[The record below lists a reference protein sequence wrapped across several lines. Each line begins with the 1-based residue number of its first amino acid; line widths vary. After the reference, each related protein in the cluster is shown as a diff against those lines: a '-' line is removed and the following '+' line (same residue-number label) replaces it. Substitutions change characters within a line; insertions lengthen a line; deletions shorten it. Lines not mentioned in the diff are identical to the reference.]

1 MARPSAQRSLA
12 IWMNGE
18 LVGRWIVRPGKPD
31 EFVYASEWLTAEAAR
46 PLSLSMPL
54 RPTPHQGIK
63 VAAYFDNLLPD
74 NRRVRER
81 LQQRFGARSSASFD
95 LLAEIGRDC
104 VGAIQILPIDAPR
117 PNVRAID
124 SEPIGESQIE
134 ALLKGLLT
142 TPIGRADQ
150 GDDFRISLA
159 GAQEKTA
166 LLDLGSGWRK
176 PPGASQKTHILKL
189 PIGSGGGGIDLTTS
203 VENEWLCAE
212 LLKLYGMAVAECRMD
227 RFGAQ
232 KALVVKRFD
241 RRLAADGSWILR
253 LPQEDCCQVFGVPS
267 DHKYE
272 SDGGPGIATI
282 MDMLLGSSRPEQD
295 RYDFLKAQMLFWMLC
310 ATDGHAKNFSVQI
323 EAGGRYRLAPLYDV
337 LSVFP
342 VLGNGSG
349 QLSPSKA
356 RMAMAVQGKNRHYLW
371 QSIQP
376 RHWEDTA
383 RRCGMA
389 AAYPALRDEL
399 IEKTAAVIDRVSNLV
414 PRDFPGAVFE
424 PILAGLQRSRDQL
437 AASVA
442 QS

>member
-18 LVGRWIVRPGKPD
+18 LVGRWSVRPGKPD
-31 EFVYASEWLTAEAAR
+31 EFAYASEWLTSEAAR

-54 RPTPHQGIK
+54 RPTPHRGMN

-104 VGAIQILPIDAPR
+104 VGAIQILPIDAP
-117 PNVRAID
+117 PPKVRAIE
-124 SEPIGESQIE
+124 SEPISERQIE
-134 ALLKGLLT
+134 ALLKGMLT

-166 LLDLGSGWRK
+166 LLDLDGSWRR
-176 PPGASQKTHILKL
+176 PHGATPSTHILKL
-189 PIGSGGGGIDLTTS
+189 PIGTGGGGIDLTTS
-203 VENEWLCAE
+203 VENEWLCAQ
-212 LLKLYGMAVAECRMD
+212 LLKLYDLPVAECRMA
-227 RFGAQ
+227 RFGDQ
-232 KALVVKRFD
+232 RALVVTRFD
-241 RRLAADGSWILR
+241 RKLAADGSWILR
-253 LPQEDCCQVFGVPS
+253 LPQEDCCQAFGVPS
-267 DHKYE
+267 DRKYE
-272 SDGGPGIATI
+272 SDGGPGIERI
-282 MDMLLGSSRPEQD
+282 MDLLLGSSQPERD
-295 RYDFLKAQMLFWMLC
+295 RRDFLKAQMLFWMLC
-310 ATDGHAKNFSVQI
+310 ATDGHAKNFSVRI
-323 EAGGRYRLAPLYDV
+323 EAGGRYRLTPLYDV

-349 QLSPSKA
+349 QLSPNRA
-356 RMAMAVQGKNRHYLW
+356 RMAMAVLGKSRHYAW

-376 RHWEDTA
+376 RHWQETA

-399 IEKTAAVIDRVSNLV
+399 IEETDAVLAAASSLVPQDFPAAVAD
-414 PRDFPGAVFE
+414 
-424 PILAGLQRSRDQL
+424 PILTGLRHSRDKL
-437 AASVA
+437 AA
-442 QS
+442 

>member
-31 EFVYASEWLTAEAAR
+31 EFVYASEWLRSAAAR

-54 RPTPHQGIK
+54 RPTPHRGIK

-104 VGAIQILPIDAPR
+104 VGAIQILPIDAPQ
-117 PNVRAID
+117 PNVRTIE
-124 SEPIGESQIE
+124 SEPIGEPQIE
-134 ALLKGLLT
+134 ALLKGMLT
-142 TPIGRADQ
+142 TPIGRADP

-159 GAQEKTA
+159 GAQEKTG

-176 PPGASQKTHILKL
+176 PQGATPSTHILKL

-203 VENEWLCAE
+203 VENEWLCAA
-212 LLKLYGMAVAECRMD
+212 LLKLYGLAVAECRMD
-227 RFGAQ
+227 RFGDQ
-232 KALVVKRFD
+232 KALVVTRFD
-241 RRLAADGSWILR
+241 RKLAADGSWILR

-267 DHKYE
+267 DYKYE
-272 SDGGPGIATI
+272 ADGGPGIERI
-282 MDMLLGSSRPEQD
+282 MELLLGSAQPEQD
-295 RYDFLKAQMLFWMLC
+295 RHDFLKAQMLFWMLC
-310 ATDGHAKNFSVQI
+310 ATDGHAKNFSVRI

-349 QLSPSKA
+349 QLSPNRA
-356 RMAMAVQGKNRHYLW
+356 RMAMAALGKNRHYLW

-376 RHWEDTA
+376 RHWEETA

-399 IEKTAAVIDRVSNLV
+399 IEQTDAVLATASGIV
-414 PRDFPGAVFE
+414 PRDFPAAVADS
-424 PILAGLQRSRDQL
+424 ILTGLQRSRNRL
-437 AASVA
+437 AA
-442 QS
+442 